1 MNALKQ
7 KPETFYIF
15 IENIFYQVKFK
26 SRKKSTSVI
35 YAILVIS
42 STVTF
47 EQLVPKHEI
56 IMAENPSDSDSD
68 ASNFGEF
75 DNKELFTHT
84 DFFNTIGVGRIIA
97 IYSNQTINKP
107 FFLCKFLGKIF
118 V

>member
-26 SRKKSTSVI
+26 SRKKSASVI

-56 IMAENPSDSDSD
+56 IMTENPSD
-68 ASNFGEF
+68 
-75 DNKELFTHT
+75 T